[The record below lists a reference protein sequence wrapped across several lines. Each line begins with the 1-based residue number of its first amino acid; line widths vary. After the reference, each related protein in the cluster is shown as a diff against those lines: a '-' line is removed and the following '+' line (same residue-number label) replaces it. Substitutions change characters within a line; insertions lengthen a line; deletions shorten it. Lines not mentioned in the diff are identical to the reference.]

1 MLNDH
6 RQSYHWQDHV
16 ITPRRATLN
25 LLATA
30 LIVVVVSA
38 AGFARHAPAPA
49 AHARITT
56 EQTPSLAQSV
66 KPPVSPH
73 PQSADPR
80 SEDPKSADPKS
91 ADPKLADPKSE
102 ALRGC

>member
-1 MLNDH
+1 MLNDQ
-6 RQSYHWQDHV
+6 RTSYHWQDHV

-30 LIVVVVSA
+30 LIVVAVSA
-38 AGFARHAPAPA
+38 AGFARHAPAPAPA

-80 SEDPKSADPKS
+80 SEDPKPE
-91 ADPKLADPKSE
+91 DPKSE